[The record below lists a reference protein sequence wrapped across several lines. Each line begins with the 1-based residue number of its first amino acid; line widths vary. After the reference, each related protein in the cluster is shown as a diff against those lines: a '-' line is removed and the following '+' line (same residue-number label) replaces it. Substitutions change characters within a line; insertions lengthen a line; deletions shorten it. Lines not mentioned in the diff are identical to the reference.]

1 MRSTSRGRAYMAS
14 PHSCTGLRQPRA
26 PSDRVW
32 LGRGDRDQEGYDFSL
47 QLLGTMRTAQLLLKA
62 DGVRH
67 AHARQES
74 PVHAR
79 RSLAG
84 ALDRLKGDSGLCSMM
99 WASDR
104 MRSTLV
110 AQ

>member
-1 MRSTSRGRAYMAS
+1 MRSNSRGRAYMAS

-32 LGRGDRDQEGYDFSL
+32 LGRGDRDQEGYDFLL

-67 AHARQES
+67 AHARQET
-74 PVHAR
+74 PALAR
-79 RSLAG
+79 RYRKSSRKEVSDSN
-84 ALDRLKGDSGLCSMM
+84 DRNRRLQ
-99 WASDR
+99 AS
-104 MRSTLV
+104 V
-110 AQ
+110 